1 MNERKEVRPRRWL
14 AVLLLSIVFAGVV
27 LANEDILAG
36 FTRCNSNAG
45 ICMTIEQ
52 CPNGQANVDGED
64 ILVPRLSGDDF
75 DECNQY
81 GRVCCPIP
89 TDSVTETPVC
99 GDEDWSQQCGEKA
112 DVEES
117 MGLVETNRWEFP
129 WSVAVFSIIEIGNR
143 RMNQFL
149 CGGSVIEDGIV
160 VTTAK
165 CVRNEKNSTLRVQFG
180 KWDLTDRTEQC
191 VQELSV
197 EEIVFHPKYVP
208 SSRQHNIALLF
219 LDDNARLGRWVNRVC
234 LPEPQQ
240 NVGSTE
246 TCYIVGWNA
255 IPKPSNPLFKLRVE
269 FQSRQVCESSIRR
282 YASLSHFNL
291 LEENTCTAY
300 LDEMEKHPC
309 ARAEGSGLIC
319 ESPDR
324 SGQFFL
330 VGIASYALR
339 VCQNVTE
346 INVFVSVKHYKRWI
360 DKHMKEHSRHPS
372 FYHPDPVVRH

>member
-1 MNERKEVRPRRWL
+1 MNQWKEGRPRSCI
-14 AVLLLSIVFAGVV
+14 AVLLLSIACAGVV

-45 ICMTIEQ
+45 ICMTLEQ

-64 ILVPRLSGDDF
+64 ILAPRLGDGDF

-89 TDSVTETPVC
+89 TDSVTETPDC
-99 GDEDWSQQCGEKA
+99 EDEDWSQQCGEKA

-117 MGLVETNRWEFP
+117 MDLVQTNRWEFP

-160 VTTAK
+160 VTAAK

-197 EEIVFHPKYVP
+197 EEIVIHPKFVP

-246 TCYIVGWNA
+246 LCYIVGWNT
-255 IPKPSNPLFKLRVE
+255 IPKSSNPLFKLRVE
-269 FQSRQVCESSIRR
+269 LQNPRDCESAIRR
-282 YASLSHFNL
+282 HASLPNFKFPA
-291 LEENTCTAY
+291 ENTCTAY
-300 LDEMEKHPC
+300 LDELKNHPC

-324 SGQFFL
+324 RGQFFL

-339 VCQNVTE
+339 ICQNVTE
-346 INVFVSVKHYKRWI
+346 VNVFVSIKPYKQWI
-360 DKHMKEHSRHPS
+360 DKHMKEHSVQPS